1 MFDIIGS
8 IVVYKNPLEQVRQ
21 AIDSFLNTDL
31 NVQLYV
37 IDNSPDDRARLLC
50 ADSRTIYVF
59 NGRNLGF
66 GAAHN
71 ISIQRSASEAAY
83 HAVLNPDIYFE
94 PGVLEK
100 LFDFASAR
108 PDIGLLMPKILNP
121 DGSLQYLCKRLP
133 SPTDLI
139 LRRFLPDPLKPLVQE
154 RLERYEM
161 RDQDYNR
168 TLSVPAL
175 SGCFM
180 LISDTALAEVG
191 GFDERYFMYLEDV
204 DLSRRI
210 HQKFKTIYYPQATI
224 YHRNGKGS
232 YRQMRPLKYHLVS
245 AFRYFQKWG
254 WFSDPER
261 VYMNDN
267 VATASVAISRK
278 FNSAAQD

>member
-8 IVVYKNPLEQVRQ
+8 IVLYNNPLKQIQQ
-21 AIDSFLNTDL
+21 AIDSFLNTEMS
-31 NVQLYV
+31 VRLYV
-37 IDNSPDDRARLLC
+37 IDNSPDDRAGALC
-50 ADSRTIYVF
+50 KDARVVYIF

-66 GAAHN
+66 GAGHN
-71 ISIQRSASEAAY
+71 VALKRSIGEAAY
-83 HAVLNPDIYFE
+83 HLVMNPDVYFE
-94 PGVLEK
+94 PGVLETMIQ
-100 LFDFASAR
+100 FASPR
-108 PDIGLLMPKILNP
+108 SDIGLLMPKILNP

-139 LRRFLPDPLKPLVQE
+139 LRRFLPAPLKPFVQA
-154 RLERYEM
+154 RLDRYEM

-180 LISDTALAEVG
+180 LISDAALAEVG

-204 DLSRRI
+204 DMSRRI
-210 HQKFKTIYYPQATI
+210 HQKFKTIYYPQTAI

-254 WFSDPER
+254 WYSDPER
-261 VYMNDN
+261 VSMNDN
-267 VATASVAISRK
+267 AAIAPITASRK